1 MLRTFF
7 MPKKKKKVI
16 LKRNSDIPTEYYA
29 TGKTTIIRNVG
40 EFPSMVKRL
49 DEDGKVESTYLL
61 GAITADFIYYLDK
74 EYDNEDGTV
83 MINRKMQLISDNFLA
98 SNDLAELV
106 GRNVSLLW
114 MSKTVKIWQR
124 EQYIQPHLLTPEV
137 RKALNKVDIE
147 TLTKKQKEVYFAF
160 LNNGPVKYTKAEAL
174 MAVLS
179 NTDQLPDI
187 ILKSKNLLGNE

>member
-1 MLRTFF
+1 
-7 MPKKKKKVI
+7 MPKKKKEAI
-16 LKRNSDIPTEYYA
+16 LKRNSDIPTEYYT

-40 EFPSMVKRL
+40 ELPSKIQKL
-49 DEDGKVESTYLL
+49 DTFGKVESTYIL
-61 GAITADFIYYLDK
+61 GAVTAEFIYYLDE

-83 MINRKMQLISDNFLA
+83 MINRKMQLISDNILA

-106 GRNVSLLW
+106 GKNVSLLW
-114 MSKTVKIWQR
+114 MSKTVKYWQR
-124 EQYIQPHLLTPEV
+124 EQYIQPHLLTPETK
-137 RKALNKVDIE
+137 KALNKLNTE
-147 TLTKKQKEVYFAF
+147 TLTKKQKQIYFAF

-187 ILKSKNLLGNE
+187 ILNPT